1 MEFLGARFTSWFT
14 LQQQL
19 ADAFMIR
26 AAKLEPEKANQEKDR
41 KQERSCPSSQL
52 RITSACWL
60 F

>member
-26 AAKLEPEKANQEKDR
+26 ATKLEPEKAKQEK
-41 KQERSCPSSQL
+41 ERYCSSSEAM
-52 RITSACWL
+52 ITSACYL
-60 F
+60 FSY